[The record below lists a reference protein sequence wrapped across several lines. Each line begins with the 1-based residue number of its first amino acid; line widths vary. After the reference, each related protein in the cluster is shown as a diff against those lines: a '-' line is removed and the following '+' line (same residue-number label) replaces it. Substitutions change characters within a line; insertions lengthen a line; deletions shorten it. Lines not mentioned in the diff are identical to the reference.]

1 MLFPVTIFLSAF
13 LLFQLQPMM
22 GRFVLPWFGGGPAV
36 WTTCMLFFQ
45 TALLAGYA
53 YAHWLG
59 SRRRTKV
66 SAWVHMALLAGS
78 IALLPVTPSATL
90 WKPAAS
96 DNPSGHIL
104 LLLAATVGAP
114 YFLLSSTT
122 PLLQRWFH
130 NMHPGESPWRLY
142 ALSNAGSFL
151 ALFSYPFLIEPW
163 LRLRTQ
169 AILWSAGYLAFAGLC
184 AWAAW
189 HSRGA
194 IHAQEAE
201 GSDDPGKLTQEELDP
216 APARPATG
224 DVLLWLGLSIV
235 TSVLL
240 LATTSQIS
248 QEVAVIPFLW
258 IAPLAVYLLTFIL
271 TFDSDRWY
279 RRGVFAVL
287 AGVLAP
293 VTCAVITLTTGV
305 SILTQLAVDLGCLFA
320 VCMVCHGELARSRPA
335 PKYLTAFYLTIAAGG
350 AIGGAFSALI
360 APRIFTE
367 LDEYPLALAAGCFLG
382 FVSWIRSGAFA
393 QWTSRNF
400 AVRVPLMA
408 LLIGGATSLYA
419 VTSIGAPSIAARRNF
434 YGILRVSESSDQN
447 GPFRQLTHG
456 LIQHGFEYLDAAKRD
471 WPTSYYGPHS
481 GVALAIDA
489 RPKPRRVAVIGL
501 GTGTL
506 AAWGRTGDTYRF
518 YEINPAVED
527 IAHQWF
533 SFLKDSAARID
544 VVLGDARV
552 QLEKEL
558 ASGRTHDYDVI
569 AVDAFSSDAIP
580 IHLLTAEC
588 ADLYRQRL
596 APGGILALHISN
608 RSLDLEPVARGMAR
622 YLGWQVRMVI
632 ALPEPARGENNS
644 RWVLLTESL
653 ATFQNSKIRDTILG
667 WGAPGQKT
675 ITWTDDFA
683 SLWPIV
689 RF

>member
-53 YAHWLG
+53 YAHFLG
-59 SRRRTKV
+59 SQRRGPSRV
-66 SAWVHMALLAGS
+66 STWIHVALLALS
-78 IALLPVTPSATL
+78 CAALPIIPNAQL
-90 WKPAAS
+90 WKPSTS
-96 DNPSGHIL
+96 DNPTGHIL

-114 YFLLSSTT
+114 YFVLSSTA

-130 NMHPGESPWRLY
+130 NSRPDDSPWRLY
-142 ALSNAGSFL
+142 ALSNAGSLL

-169 AILWSAGYLAFAGLC
+169 AIMWSASYVAFAALC
-184 AWAAW
+184 AWTAW
-189 HSRGA
+189 KFGGA
-194 IHAQEAE
+194 NVVSNAVPDSEVSQPDEA
-201 GSDDPGKLTQEELDP
+201 DD
-216 APARPATG
+216 ARPKWPNVAM
-224 DVLLWLGLSIV
+224 WLGLSIV

-258 IAPLAVYLLTFIL
+258 IAPLAIYLLTFML

-279 RRGVFAVL
+279 KRGLFAVL

-293 VTCAVITLTTGV
+293 VTCAVVAAASGV
-305 SILTQLAVDLGCLFA
+305 PVFTQIAVDLGGLFA
-320 VCMVCHGELARSRPA
+320 VCMLCHGELARSRPS
-335 PKYLTAFYLTIAAGG
+335 PKHLTSFYLTIAAGG
-350 AIGGAFSALI
+350 AIGGAFAALI

-367 LDEYPLALAAGCFLG
+367 LDEYPLALSAGCILG
-382 FVSWIRSGAFA
+382 FVSWMRTGALT

-400 AVRVPLMA
+400 AVRVPLVA
-408 LLIGGATSLYA
+408 LLVGAATSLYSVVA
-419 VTSIGAPSIAARRNF
+419 IGQPSIAARRNF

-456 LIQHGFEYLDAAKRD
+456 VIQHGFEYLDEAKRD
-471 WPTSYYGPHS
+471 RPTSYYGSHS

-489 RPKPRRVAVIGL
+489 MPKPRRVAVVGL
-501 GTGTL
+501 GVGTL
-506 AAWGRTGDTYRF
+506 AAWGRAGDTYRF

-527 IAHQWF
+527 IARQWF
-533 SFLKDSAARID
+533 YYLKDSKAQTE
-544 VVLGDARV
+544 VVLGDARI
-552 QLEKEL
+552 QLEREL
-558 ASGRTHDYDVI
+558 AAGQSHDFNVI
-569 AVDAFSSDAIP
+569 AVDAFSSDSIP
-580 IHLLTAEC
+580 IHLLTSEC

-608 RSLDLEPVARGMAR
+608 KALDLEPVTRGIAQH
-622 YLGWQVRMVI
+622 LGWRVRMVI
-632 ALPEPARGENNS
+632 ALTDAETGENSS
-644 RWVLLTESL
+644 RWVLLAEKL
-653 ATFQNSKIRDTILG
+653 ETFQNSKIRDTILG
-667 WGAPGQKT
+667 WGAPGQQT

-683 SLWPIV
+683 SLWHIL
-689 RF
+689 RFR

>member
-53 YAHWLG
+53 YAHFLG
-59 SRRRTKV
+59 SRGPATRRTA
-66 SAWVHMALLAGS
+66 SWIHMALLAIS
-78 IALLPVTPSATL
+78 VAALPIIPNAER
-90 WKPAAS
+90 WKPSTS
-96 DNPSGHIL
+96 DNPTGHIL

-114 YFLLSSTT
+114 YFLLSATA

-130 NMHPGESPWRLY
+130 NARPSDSPWRLY
-142 ALSNAGSFL
+142 ALSNAGSLL
-151 ALFSYPFLIEPW
+151 ALFSYPFVLEPW
-163 LRLRTQ
+163 LRLKTQ
-169 AILWSAGYLAFAGLC
+169 ATMWSAGYVIFAGFC
-184 AWAAW
+184 AWTAW
-189 HSRGA
+189 KFGGTTSAGTESEMEQEDSGA
-194 IHAQEAE
+194 EKPHV
-201 GSDDPGKLTQEELDP
+201 LDI
-216 APARPATG
+216 A
-224 DVLLWLGLSIV
+224 LWLGLSIA

-258 IAPLAVYLLTFIL
+258 IAPLAIYLLTFML

-279 RRGVFAVL
+279 KRSTFAVL

-293 VTCAVITLTTGV
+293 VTCAVTAAASGV
-305 SILTQLAVDLGCLFA
+305 PALTQIAVDLGGLFA
-320 VCMVCHGELARSRPA
+320 VCMVCHGELARSRPS
-335 PKYLTAFYLTIAAGG
+335 PKYLTSFYLTMAAGG
-350 AIGGAFSALI
+350 AIGGAFAALI

-367 LDEYPLALAAGCFLG
+367 LDEYPIALSAGCILG
-382 FVSWIRSGAFA
+382 FASWMRSGALA

-408 LLIGGATSLYA
+408 LLVGGATSLYSVVA
-419 VTSIGAPSIAARRNF
+419 IGQPTQYAQRNF

-447 GPFRQLTHG
+447 GAFRQLTHG
-456 LIQHGFEYLDAAKRD
+456 VIQHGFEYLDEQKRKR
-471 WPTSYYGPHS
+471 PTSYYGSHS

-489 RPKPRRVAVIGL
+489 MPKPRRVAVIGL
-501 GTGTL
+501 GAGTL
-506 AAWGRTGDTYRF
+506 AAWGREGDTYRF
-518 YEINPAVED
+518 YEINPAVEA
-527 IAHQWF
+527 IARQWF
-533 SFLKDSAARID
+533 YYLKDSRAQTE

-552 QLEKEL
+552 QMEREL
-558 ASGRTHDYDVI
+558 AAGQSHDYNVI

-580 IHLLTAEC
+580 IHLLTTEC

-608 RSLDLEPVARGMAR
+608 KSLDLEPVTRGMAQH
-622 YLGWQVRMVI
+622 LGWRARMVI
-632 ALPEPARGENNS
+632 ALTDEATGENSS
-644 RWVLLTESL
+644 RWVLLTEKIE
-653 ATFQNSKIRDTILG
+653 TFQNSKIRDTILG
-667 WGAPGQKT
+667 WSTPGQQT

-683 SLWPIV
+683 SL
-689 RF
+689 